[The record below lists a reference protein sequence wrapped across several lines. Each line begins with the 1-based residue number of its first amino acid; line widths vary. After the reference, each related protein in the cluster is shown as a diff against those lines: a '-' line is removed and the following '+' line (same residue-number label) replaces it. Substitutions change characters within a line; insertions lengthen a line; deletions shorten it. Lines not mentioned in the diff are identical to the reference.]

1 VAVPARI
8 QSVERAAA
16 ILQLLAVED
25 APTGLAQLAA
35 SLGLAKA
42 TTHGLVQTLRDV
54 GFVDQD
60 PESGGYLVGA
70 GLLELGSRSVDLN
83 EVRSRALNWTDAL
96 AARSGESA
104 HVAVYSAGQVLIA
117 HHVFRP
123 DASVQQVQTGSVHPL
138 HATALGKVLLAYDP
152 RAVRALGTGRLE
164 AFTYR
169 TVTDRSRLLRDLA
182 DVRDLGWA
190 ASVGEHHPDR
200 AGIAAPVRDRSGHV
214 IAVVGIKGTVDSLCD
229 ARHRPRAALATQ
241 VVAAG
246 RAISREFGHGRAL

>member
-1 VAVPARI
+1 MASRV

-16 ILQLLAVED
+16 ILQVLAVED
-25 APTGLAQLAA
+25 APTGLGELAA
-35 SLGLAKA
+35 ALGLAKA

-60 PESGGYLVGA
+60 AESGGYLIGA

-83 EVRSRALNWTDAL
+83 ELRSQALNWTDAL
-96 AARSGESA
+96 AARSRQAA
-104 HVAVYSAGQVLIA
+104 HVAVYTSGEVLIA

-123 DASVQQVQTGSVHPL
+123 DSSVQQVQTGTTHPL

-152 RAVRALGTGRLE
+152 RAVRALGAGPLE
-164 AFTYR
+164 SFTYR

-190 ASVGEHHPDR
+190 AAVEEHHPEQ
-200 AGIAAPVRDRSGHV
+200 AGIAAPVRDRTGQV
-214 IAVVGIKGTVDSLCD
+214 IAAVGIKGPVDALCD
-229 ARHRPRAALATQ
+229 ARHRPRTALATL
-241 VVAAG
+241 VVQTG
-246 RAISREFGHGRAL
+246 RSISREFGHGRVP